1 MPSTIQRDGARLPL
15 LNSVPRPAMAKV
27 HTPSHGNP
35 ACWSLIAAC
44 LDEVRR
50 DAGLNVDEF
59 ADVLER
65 DPRQVGK
72 WLNAT
77 ERPQFETVFAIDRF
91 QQPLLLALARRV
103 PSIQIT
109 TQLTVVRSA

>member
-1 MPSTIQRDGARLPL
+1 
-15 LNSVPRPAMAKV
+15 MAKV
-27 HTPSHGNP
+27 HASSHGNP
-35 ACWSLIAAC
+35 ASTWAVIAAC

-59 ADVLER
+59 AGLLDR
-65 DPRQVGK
+65 DARQVGK

-77 ERPQFETVFAIDRF
+77 ERPQFETVFAIERF

-109 TQLTVVRSA
+109 TQLTVRSA